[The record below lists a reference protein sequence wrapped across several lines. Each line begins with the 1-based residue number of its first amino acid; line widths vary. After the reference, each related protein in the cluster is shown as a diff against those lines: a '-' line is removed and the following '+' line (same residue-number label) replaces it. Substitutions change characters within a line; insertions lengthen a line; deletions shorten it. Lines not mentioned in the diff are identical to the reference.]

1 MKDLRY
7 ASELAG
13 LALTRENLYARGAT
27 ERQAMGIIQPI
38 VIETHPLNNAHL
50 DYSVYLSNILWPG
63 IMILLVMLFSIIT
76 GKTLFYLML
85 YIIMGVYMYTCVTQI
100 FTLPQIGDYITFLLF
115 LILYLLACISMALVL
130 SLLVY
135 RREDCIM
142 LFVFLSVPLLF
153 LSGISWPGAKMPLF
167 WKCVSWLF
175 PSTFGMNGYVS
186 ITAMGCSLSDIS
198 TKCIALALQSIAY
211 FTVYALFFCRK
222 PCR

>member
-1 MKDLRY
+1 V
-7 ASELAG
+7 AQNISC
-13 LALTRENLYARGAT
+13 
-27 ERQAMGIIQPI
+27 
-38 VIETHPLNNAHL
+38 
-50 DYSVYLSNILWPG
+50 YSP
-63 IMILLVMLFSIIT
+63 FSIMT

-167 WKCVSWLF
+167 WTYVSWLF

-186 ITAMGCSLSDIS
+186 ITSMGCSLSDIS
-198 TKCIALALQSIAY
+198 TECIGLAIQSIAY
-211 FTVYALFFCRK
+211 FTAYALFFCRK
-222 PCR
+222 PCL